1 MCIRDRY
8 EYDAQDR
15 LIKVTDREGKE
26 TGYTYDVAGNMTEVL
41 RANQTSAKLTYDA
54 AHQVTEIQN
63 RDAKGKTI
71 STYRYTYD
79 LSGYILTESI
89 KTKEETKVSN
99 YGYDAAGQ
107 LSEIVMKDSEDKV
120 IQRVTYAYDGAGNKI
135 EVRQS
140 TENALEQATETITKN
155 TYNAANRLVSSEQ
168 DGKETTYIYDA
179 NGNRV
184 RELNADEKTHTY
196 TYDTENRLI
205 AVRDEKGLLMAALY
219 DGDSNRM
226 FTANRTEDT
235 KEYQLFK
242 EKKKS
247 PKTSDQGR
255 EGSMLPSL

>member
-1 MCIRDRY
+1 M
-8 EYDAQDR
+8 A
-15 LIKVTDREGKE
+15 
-26 TGYTYDVAGNMTEVL
+26 
-41 RANQTSAKLTYDA
+41 
-54 AHQVTEIQN
+54 
-63 RDAKGKTI
+63 
-71 STYRYTYD
+71 
-79 LSGYILTESI
+79 
-89 KTKEETKVSN
+89 
-99 YGYDAAGQ
+99 
-107 LSEIVMKDSEDKV
+107 
-120 IQRVTYAYDGAGNKI
+120 YAYDGAGNKI

-184 RELNADEKTHTY
+184 RELDADEKTHTY

-205 AVRDEKGLLMAALY
+205 AVRDDKGLLMAALY

-255 EGSMLPSL
+255 EGSMFWYGFGQNFLQGFQVAKEAIGQTWRELWEDLVSAYHRKIAKDRADEEGIVVNPDGITNMPGDGKVTYPSETSQALIPY

>member
-1 MCIRDRY
+1 M
-8 EYDAQDR
+8 
-15 LIKVTDREGKE
+15 
-26 TGYTYDVAGNMTEVL
+26 
-41 RANQTSAKLTYDA
+41 
-54 AHQVTEIQN
+54 
-63 RDAKGKTI
+63 
-71 STYRYTYD
+71 
-79 LSGYILTESI
+79 
-89 KTKEETKVSN
+89 
-99 YGYDAAGQ
+99 
-107 LSEIVMKDSEDKV
+107 
-120 IQRVTYAYDGAGNKI
+120 TYAYDGAGNKI

-184 RELNADEKTHTY
+184 RELDADEKTHTY

-205 AVRDEKGLLMAALY
+205 AVRDDKGLLMAALY

-242 EKKKS
+242 
-247 PKTSDQGR
+247 TS
-255 EGSMLPSL
+255 

>member
-1 MCIRDRY
+1 
-8 EYDAQDR
+8 
-15 LIKVTDREGKE
+15 
-26 TGYTYDVAGNMTEVL
+26 MTEVL
-41 RANQTSAKLTYDA
+41 RANQTSEKLTYDA

-168 DGKETTYIYDA
+168 DGKETTYLYDA

-184 RELNADEKTHTY
+184 GELDADEKTHTY

-205 AVRDEKGLLMAALY
+205 AVRDDKGLLMAALY

-242 EKKKS
+242 EIKKS
-247 PKTSDQGR
+247 P
-255 EGSMLPSL
+255 